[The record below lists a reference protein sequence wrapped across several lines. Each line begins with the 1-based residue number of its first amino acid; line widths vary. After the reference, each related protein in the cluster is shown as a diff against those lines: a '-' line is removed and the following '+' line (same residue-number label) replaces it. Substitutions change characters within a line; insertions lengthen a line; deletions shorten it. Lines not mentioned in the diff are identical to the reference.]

1 MKAFHKVYG
10 VLREKSFWKE
20 VTSDVLLYAV
30 LTAVLVFATTL
41 LARIEGGNVTFVMVL
56 SAVLSALI
64 SFVSTL
70 LRFLKDE
77 EDSNS

>member
-1 MKAFHKVYG
+1 MKIFHKVYG
-10 VLREKSFWKE
+10 ILREKSFWKK

-41 LARIEGGNVTFVMVL
+41 LAGIEGGNVTLVMVL
-56 SAVLSALI
+56 SAGLSALI

-77 EDSNS
+77 ENSDS